1 MAKNQNAYAI
11 ANLKNNQPIY
21 RPDMKRF
28 ILVFTIL
35 IAVAS
40 NAIAQTTM
48 SDNQI
53 IEFAKKEKAAGTDN
67 KQIVVKLV
75 QRGVSV
81 QRLQQLRDKI
91 QEEQEEDEP
100 EGITTTDRSRKDNT
114 NYSTRKSMQSKR
126 SAKESASRTTSRLKN
141 KKTQSKKTEKTNVK
155 SDKKQSYAI
164 KPDVKEKDE
173 KQKEELPTEE
183 DELIDILTF
192 EEEEEE
198 EEIQIFG
205 HDIFNNESVSFEPNM
220 NMATPDNYRLG
231 AGDEVFIE
239 IYGASQKTVKGKVTP
254 DGTVTIDGFGPVHLA
269 GLTVAAANARLRQ
282 QLGERYESSRIQLY
296 VGQTK
301 TIMVQ
306 VMGEVN
312 FPGSYTLSAFSTVFH
327 ALYMAGGPNEIGT
340 LRTIKVIRD
349 GREITSVDVYDY
361 ILNGKLSGNI
371 RLADNDVIIVAPYNA
386 LVYVDGEVKR
396 PMFYEMT
403 QSESVADVIKYAG
416 GYTGNAYTKFIRL
429 KRTQGTE
436 RSIHNIEE
444 FQMPAFSLRD
454 RDTIEVDRARERY
467 ANRVELKGEV
477 FRPGYYQADGS
488 IRTLKTLIEAADGV
502 TEEAYLGRVV
512 IHRRRPDRSLEVISA
527 NLGAIINGTAPDVA
541 LAKDDVIFVAKRSD
555 MNIDHTVGIH
565 GEVYDPGEYAWGENM
580 TLEDLILHA
589 GGLTDKASTVKVDV
603 SRRILKPQATNKDSI
618 RSHVFSFAMRDG
630 FVVEGE
636 GGFIL
641 QPYDAVFVRRSPE
654 SKMPEYVSIDGE
666 VVFAG
671 QYAIAKDNM
680 RLSDLFKQAG
690 GTTTQGYIHGA
701 RLERR
706 INAEERL
713 RMQVVLDKMLQEKED
728 VVNDA
733 RLDGHD
739 IKLDTEAEMKKYKLG
754 ETYYVGIELDKAV
767 ENPGSIYDLALRDG
781 DHIVIPEFTNTV
793 AINGQVNMPNTVVYQ
808 KGKNKTYYIDQ
819 AGGYTQRAK
828 KGHAYVIHMN
838 GTMDIAKKATIEPGC
853 EIIVPQK
860 IGRKMSIAEVMSI
873 GTASA
878 SVASMLATIANL
890 IK

>member
-1 MAKNQNAYAI
+1 MAKSQNAYAI

-28 ILVFTIL
+28 ILVLTIL

>member
-28 ILVFTIL
+28 ILVLTIL